1 LIFVALRALGI
12 AAVLLVAGPVSAAQR
27 DVDEPQRSTTLA
39 ARGSVIAYS
48 SWDQAIGAYRLRVAV
63 GDKPPRDV
71 PVAPRSVPFD
81 VHVGRARGG
90 RLVLVYSR
98 CLHEPSPL
106 PAVAPEQVWEAAR
119 GCSLRVAGLDG
130 GERAIRGAG
139 SGVLPGVSG
148 ATLTFV
154 RFAAGRRPRV
164 VVRGFDRAGP
174 PIRVLRPGNGIPVD
188 LDLLG
193 RRLAITRRFQGHHE
207 VQDSALEIVDLRSA
221 RRRLVR
227 HLNGGGQTGHFIT
240 GASLL
245 PHGGVAWAEICGG
258 DPGGCPHTERLARW
272 TPRAGLHSV
281 EFDEG
286 VEAFAATPYAR
297 WVLQGC
303 FPGSYVDDDAPCFL
317 TRL

>member
-1 LIFVALRALGI
+1 MAVRALAVVIVLFVAG
-12 AAVLLVAGPVSAAQR
+12 AASAARR

-39 ARGSVIAYS
+39 ARGSVITYS
-48 SWDQAIGAYRLRVAV
+48 SWDHTIGAYRLRVAV

-174 PIRVLRPGNGIPVD
+174 PIRLLRPGNGIPVD

-193 RRLAITRRFQGHHE
+193 RRLAITRRFQGHH
-207 VQDSALEIVDLRSA
+207 
-221 RRRLVR
+221 
-227 HLNGGGQTGHFIT
+227 
-240 GASLL
+240 
-245 PHGGVAWAEICGG
+245 
-258 DPGGCPHTERLARW
+258 
-272 TPRAGLHSV
+272 
-281 EFDEG
+281 
-286 VEAFAATPYAR
+286 
-297 WVLQGC
+297 
-303 FPGSYVDDDAPCFL
+303 
-317 TRL
+317 